1 MPKWPLL
8 AIALIGVSGS
18 AAAANE
24 KPVCAD
30 RPGKATPTCTVPRG
44 KIQVET
50 ALIDWAHDGSGHVSS
65 DAFAIGQSAL
75 KFGLTD
81 RLHVELDVTP
91 FAEIKVHGGG
101 FRDRVSGI
109 GDSSVALKYRM
120 TRDDASVQ
128 LALRPFVKI
137 PTANHSIGNRKVE
150 GGIALLADSSF
161 GGSPVGWDLAPEVDL
176 VADFDGSGYHGAI
189 AAAASIG
196 IPVSDQLTLSGE
208 LWGSWN
214 FDPSHTLRQY
224 SLDASAALLLSP
236 NVQVDAGVNFGLNRA
251 TPDVEAYSGVAFRF

>member
-1 MPKWPLL
+1 MAKWPLL
-8 AIALIGVSGS
+8 AIALLIIPGAAS
-18 AAAANE
+18 AADD
-24 KPVCAD
+24 PICAD

-50 ALIDWAHDGSGHVSS
+50 ALVGWAHDVSGHVRS

-176 VADFDGSGYHGAI
+176 VADFNGSGYHGAI